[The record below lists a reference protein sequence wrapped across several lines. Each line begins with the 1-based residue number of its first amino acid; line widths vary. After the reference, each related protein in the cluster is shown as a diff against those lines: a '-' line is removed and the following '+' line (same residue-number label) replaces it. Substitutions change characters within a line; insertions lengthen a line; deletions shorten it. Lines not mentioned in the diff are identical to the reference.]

1 MYTQADL
8 DILLQQEEDLR
19 YESFRSI
26 DAFKLGEEIIKQ
38 AQNED
43 RGIVIQIIRES
54 DGLVIFQY
62 AMDDKA
68 ERNFVF
74 CSYKHDALLQEG
86 HSSAWMY
93 VNEEVKEN
101 HESTYSGGSFP
112 IRDLDNHLIASVI
125 VSGLHE
131 GKDHHII
138 IHSLEKVLGK
148 TTKEF
153 KNVLR

>member
-1 MYTQADL
+1 MYTQSDL
-8 DILLQQEEDLR
+8 DILIQQEQDLR
-19 YESFRSI
+19 YDTFHSI

-38 AQNED
+38 AEKED

-62 AMDDKA
+62 VMDDKA
-68 ERNFVF
+68 ERNFIF
-74 CSYKHDALLQEG
+74 CSYKHEALLEQG

-93 VNEEVKEN
+93 VNEEVKGN
-101 HESTYSGGSFP
+101 HESIYSGGAFP
-112 IRDLDNHLIASVI
+112 IRDQDNHLIASLL

-138 IHSLEKVLGK
+138 VHALE
-148 TTKEF
+148 
-153 KNVLR
+153 NVLNKNTVSFTNELR